1 LTHHDTS
8 KPARED
14 LGLERVEAF
23 SDAIFAFA
31 ATLLAQAIAVPSA
44 EEVSSSRSLLRALQA
59 ALPSF
64 VTFAVTFVVLGEA
77 WVSHHRMLRMF
88 RRADHALVW
97 LNLLLLL
104 VVAFSPFPTALLGR
118 ALGHDGAWVAVVLY
132 GTTWAVGGLLFNA
145 VWWRGKSALLRA
157 EISAHEARR
166 VTIRFMMSPTLYAV
180 ATILAPFAPWAS
192 LAMLV
197 LLAILFML
205 PPPGRAN
212 TES

>member
-1 LTHHDTS
+1 MTHHDTS

-14 LGLERVEAF
+14 LSLERVEAF

-31 ATLLAQAIAVPSA
+31 ATLLALAIAVPSA
-44 EEVSSSRSLLRALQA
+44 EETSSSRSLLRALQA
-59 ALPSF
+59 VLPSF
-64 VTFAVTFVVLGEA
+64 VTFAVTFIVLGEA
-77 WVSHHRMLRMF
+77 WVSHHRMFRMF

-104 VVAFSPFPTALLGR
+104 VIAFSPFPTALLGR
-118 ALGHDGAWVAVVLY
+118 ALGHEGAWVAVTLY

-145 VWWRGKSALLRA
+145 VWWRGKSALLRV
-157 EISAHEARR
+157 EISTHEVRR

-192 LAMLV
+192 LAMFV
-197 LLAILFML
+197 LLGFFFML
-205 PPPGRAN
+205 PPPGRARP
-212 TES
+212 

>member
-1 LTHHDTS
+1 VRTS
-8 KPARED
+8 KPERED

-31 ATLLAQAIAVPSA
+31 ATLLALTIAVPSA
-44 EEVSSSRSLLRALQA
+44 EEASFSRSLLRALQA

-77 WVSHHRMLRMF
+77 WVSHHRMFRMF
-88 RRADHALVW
+88 RRADHTLVW

-118 ALGHDGAWVAVVLY
+118 ALGHNGAWVAATLY
-132 GTTWAVGGLLFNA
+132 GTTWTVGGLLFNA

-157 EISAHEARR
+157 GISALEARR

-180 ATILAPFAPWAS
+180 ATMFAPFAVWAS
-192 LAMLV
+192 LAMFV

-205 PPPGRAN
+205 PPPTRAN
-212 TES
+212 TDS